1 MSNINDSSIIPVV
14 QWEVD
19 KARVI
24 VNDLQDAFQCADA
37 DNVSEHKMRK
47 IKFRYREIV
56 AKLAIISDVL
66 DNIDMVIIPE
76 QNDHTSCK
84 AG

>member
-1 MSNINDSSIIPVV
+1 MSNINDNLIPVV

-37 DNVSEHKMRK
+37 DNVSERKMRR
-47 IKFRYREIV
+47 IKFRYKEIV
-56 AKLAIISDVL
+56 AKLALIGDVL

-76 QNDHTSCK
+76 QNSHTSCK